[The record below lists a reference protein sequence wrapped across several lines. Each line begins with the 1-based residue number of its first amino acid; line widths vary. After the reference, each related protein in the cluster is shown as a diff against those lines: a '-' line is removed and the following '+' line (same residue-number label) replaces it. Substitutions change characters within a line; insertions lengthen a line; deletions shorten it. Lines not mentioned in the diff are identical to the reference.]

1 MCKLNIIIIGVFC
14 LNLLNCHSNKYYYD
28 HSWLNYEKETT
39 TDDINFDS
47 LTKKEYKDEYISIW
61 QYNLNVE
68 IIKKEY
74 KDNYIK
80 LLRNN
85 EFVEITQE
93 EANKISFNQFY
104 NENKKY
110 YIIRAL
116 YPLLGGIYIVNLT
129 EKNDLF
135 VYYAVMAK
143 KDYKLKEDAL
153 IIEVDGCPKNI
164 YISFSITS

>member
-1 MCKLNIIIIGVFC
+1 MFKIKIIIMGIFC
-14 LNLLNCHSNKYYYD
+14 MNLLNCHSNKYYYN
-28 HSWLNYEKETT
+28 HSWLNSSEETT
-39 TDDINFDS
+39 MNDINFDY

-68 IIKKEY
+68 IIRNEY
-74 KDNYIK
+74 KDHYIK
-80 LLRNN
+80 LLQNN
-85 EFVEITQE
+85 EFIEITQG

-110 YIIRAL
+110 YITRAL

-135 VYYAVMAK
+135 IYYAVMAK

-153 IIEVDGCPKNI
+153 IIEVDNCPNNI